1 MLSDKFTI
9 SHEQLHSAIVEIFT
23 SIGMPYDH
31 AKLVADVLVEAEL
44 RGIPSHGVVRIKDYL
59 GLWSQNR
66 LNINAKP
73 KIEYETLSTAL
84 VDGDNGL
91 GMISGNFAMQSA
103 ISKAND
109 AGTGW
114 VAVNNSNHFGIAGYY
129 ALMAIDHDMI
139 GIAMTNANPTV
150 APTFSKQA
158 MLGTNPIAFAVPTKN
173 EQVFLADFATAPI
186 ARGKIELLEKQGK
199 SVPKGM
205 LQTCDGIPVTD
216 PTAIKHGGTILPLGG
231 DMNNML
237 VIKVIV

>member
-158 MLGTNPIAFAVPTKN
+158 MLGTNPIAFA
-173 EQVFLADFATAPI
+173 APV
-186 ARGKIELLEKQGK
+186 EF
-199 SVPKGM
+199 
-205 LQTCDGIPVTD
+205 
-216 PTAIKHGGTILPLGG
+216 GTIFTAAALALLKSPLA
-231 DMNNML
+231 
-237 VIKVIV
+237 